1 MASQQQPESAR
12 DTSPQEA
19 PAGLAATLQG
29 FVRAVCVFMAI
40 QYAVRYF
47 TTPQSPATSVAPGDA
62 TTLQVQD
69 NTTVTPLAAPLW
81 PVDTV
86 VDLAVYVSDQE
97 QWDPAETPVWA
108 YDALTI
114 GDWAVDLQDTQTIA
128 IPATVQHNASL
139 YAHIVMDRHTPP
151 VAGLPEPAFD
161 PSIDRLY
168 LRHQLNQYRAS
179 KAASAKRH
187 LLQGA
192 HDDTTATASREH
204 GLNNIAS
211 PSPTLSYWSGN
222 LTLNLLTET
231 KPLPYA
237 QLPPPVQKRIPLE
250 PSGRRDPVT
259 HQRYYTPLLHV
270 NQFWDLASQQSPIN
284 TTTPQLPLTLRF
296 YPLSLFKYQLYITLD
311 DQMSR
316 QMAMLGSGG
325 GEFDEF
331 KRMLVETSPWLLAI
345 TALVSVLH
353 SVFDFLAFK
362 NDIAFWKGKKDAAG
376 ISVRAII
383 TNVGFQII
391 IFLYLLDNQESTSWM
406 ILVSQGVGLLIE
418 VWKIKRAADIQVEP
432 VAAAAPSPSTG
443 SDSSTTAWRLTAF
456 TLFGYRVT
464 IKDKAALSEEES
476 KTREYDQMAF
486 QYLSYVAYPLL
497 LAYAGYSI
505 VYDTHKS
512 WYSFVINTLVG
523 YVYTFGFI
531 TMTPQLFI
539 NYKLKSVAH
548 MPWRTFMYKALNTFV
563 DDLFAFII
571 TMPTLHRLACL
582 RDDVVFLVYL
592 YQRWIYP
599 MDPNRANEF
608 GQVAKDVPTQPGT
621 DGQSTARTE
630 SKKTQ

>member
-1 MASQQQPESAR
+1 MASPQEPAPVG
-12 DTSPQEA
+12 DTSPREES
-19 PAGLAATLQG
+19 GGFAATLQG
-29 FVRAVCVFMAI
+29 LARAVCVFMAI

-47 TTPQSPATSVAPGDA
+47 SAPQSPVTSFAPGDSTA
-62 TTLQVQD
+62 SKVLD
-69 NTTVTPLAAPLW
+69 NTTVTPQVVPLW

-97 QWDPAETPVWA
+97 QWDPTESPVWA
-108 YDALTI
+108 YDTLTI
-114 GDWAVDLQDTQTIA
+114 GDWAVDLQDTKMIA
-128 IPATVQHNASL
+128 IPVSVQHNASL
-139 YAHIVMDRHTPP
+139 FAHIVMDRHTPS
-151 VAGLPEPAFD
+151 VTGLPEPTFD

-168 LRHQLNQYRAS
+168 LRHQLNRYRTSKMAS
-179 KAASAKRH
+179 TKRH
-187 LLQGA
+187 LLQVA
-192 HDDTTATASREH
+192 HDDTTVAPKSENGAPD
-204 GLNNIAS
+204 
-211 PSPTLSYWSGN
+211 PSLPPPILSHWSGN

-231 KPLPYA
+231 KPLPYS

-250 PSGRRDPVT
+250 PSGQRDPVT

-270 NQFWDLASQQSPIN
+270 NQFWDLTSQQSPIN
-284 TTTPQLPLTLRF
+284 TTTPHLPLTLRF
-296 YPLSLFKYQLYITLD
+296 YPLSLFKYQLYITLE

-316 QMAMLGSGG
+316 QMAMLGSGH

-331 KRMLVETSPWLLAI
+331 KRMLVETSPWLLTI

-362 NDIAFWKGKKDAAG
+362 NDIAFWKGKKGAAG
-376 ISVRAII
+376 ISVRAIV
-383 TNVGFQII
+383 TNVGFQVI

-418 VWKIKRAADIQVEP
+418 VWKIKKAVDIQVDP
-432 VAAAAPSPSTG
+432 VAAAPLPPTDAVSPTV
-443 SDSSTTAWRLTAF
+443 TRRMTAF
-456 TLFGYRVT
+456 TLLGYRVT
-464 IKDKAALSEEES
+464 VKDKAALSKEES
-476 KTREYDQMAF
+476 KTRKYDQMAF
-486 QYLSYVAYPLL
+486 KYLSYVAYPLL
-497 LAYAGYSI
+497 VAYAGYSV
-505 VYDTHKS
+505 VYDAHKS

-582 RDDVVFLVYL
+582 RDDAVFLVYL

-608 GQVAKDVPTQPGT
+608 GQVAKDAPAQPGM
-621 DGQSTARTE
+621 DNQSTDPAE